1 MVYRIGSLL
10 NIVKVVKFNEMI
22 VFNLNFEV
30 DGVDTKDMCPE
41 IKC

>member
-30 DGVDTKDMCPE
+30 DGVDT
-41 IKC
+41 